1 MIKKMLFRF
10 MLSCFLLLPAWVQAQ
25 VTDPEKAYTAF
36 DMRKNGK
43 IYVLVACMLVIL
55 FGLILYLFRL
65 DRRILKMEKEID
77 HKP

>member
-1 MIKKMLFRF
+1 MIKRILSRL
-10 MLSCFLLLPAWVQAQ
+10 MLSCFVLFPVWASAQ

-36 DMRKNGK
+36 DMRRNGK

-55 FGLILYLFRL
+55 IGLILYLVRL
-65 DRRILKMEKEID
+65 DNKILKMEKEIN